1 MSLNARIKSA
11 HAAAVVHE
19 QAAFAFRQES
29 FAAYEA
35 SLDRSPDRSPDPVA
49 SALYDAGRKA
59 HVAAYEALHALDKL
73 VALIA

>member
-1 MSLNARIKSA
+1 MTTIARIKSV

-19 QAAFAFRQES
+19 QAAFAFRQQA

-35 SLDRSPDRSPDPVA
+35 SLEASLDRVPDPVA
-49 SALYDAGRKA
+49 SALYDAGRNA

-73 VALIA
+73 IAVIA

>member
-29 FAAYEA
+29 FAAYQA
-35 SLDRSPDRSPDPVA
+35 TDGGLGGTPDPVA

-73 VALIA
+73 AALIA